1 MAQKRAIIIGA
12 GIGGLAASLDLAN
25 AGWHVTVLERQAAP
39 GGKMRRVQAGTASID
54 AGPTVFTMRWVFEQ
68 LFAAAGTTL
77 DAELTLNRADILA
90 RHAWSAGETLDLH
103 ADLDQ
108 STDAI
113 AAFAGPGEA
122 ASFRDFSARARQIY
136 ETLETPFLRGALPTP
151 LSLVRQAGI
160 RRMLAI
166 SPFHTM
172 MRALAAH
179 FTDKR
184 LRQLFGRYATYC
196 GSSPY
201 LAPATLMLVAHVER
215 DGVWLVDGGM
225 HNLASALARVAAR
238 NNVVFRYNAPVA
250 SIDVEAGRATAVRL
264 VDGERIEA
272 DAIIVNADAAALA
285 AGHFGQ
291 AVTRAVP
298 ALPPQHR
305 SLSAVTW
312 AMQAQ
317 TDGFPLTRHNVFFSR
332 DYAAE
337 FADLFDRRQLPRE
350 PTVYVCAQDR
360 SEHASAPDGP
370 ERLLCLVNAP
380 ANGDTAAGLSETEI
394 TQCETACFQLLARC
408 GLHVDRIAAA
418 SVRTTPQ
425 DFATLFP
432 ATGGALYGRAVH
444 GPMATFQRPGS
455 RTAIPGLYLAGGSTH
470 PGAGVPMAALSGR
483 LAAADVIATG
493 VSTSRSSRAATNGGT
508 STRSATTAPTA

>member
-1 MAQKRAIIIGA
+1 MSRKRAIVIGA
-12 GIGGLAASLDLAN
+12 GIGGLAAALDLAD
-25 AGWHVTVLERQAAP
+25 AGWGVSVLERQAAP
-39 GGKMRRVQAGTASID
+39 GGKMRRVQAGDASLD
-54 AGPTVFTMRWVFEQ
+54 AGPTVFTMRWVFDA

-77 DAELTLNRADILA
+77 DAELTLHPADILA
-90 RHAWSAGETLDLH
+90 RHAWSPAETLDLH
-103 ADLDQ
+103 ADLDR
-108 STDAI
+108 SADAVGR
-113 AAFAGPGEA
+113 FAGTREA
-122 ASFRDFSARARQIY
+122 AAFRDFSARARRIY
-136 ETLETPFLRGALPTP
+136 ETLETPFLRGKRATP

-166 SPFHTM
+166 NPFDTM

-179 FTDKR
+179 FTDPR

-201 LAPATLMLVAHVER
+201 LAPATLMLVAQGAR
-215 DGVWLVDGGM
+215 AGGCWG
-225 HNLASALARVAAR
+225 HGASHTPPAARARVAAR
-238 NNVVFRYNAPVA
+238 HDVSIRYNTPVS
-250 SIDVEAGRATAVRL
+250 SIDAEGGRASAVRL
-264 VDGERIEA
+264 ADGERIAA
-272 DAIIVNADAAALA
+272 DAIIVNADAVALA

-291 AVTRAVP
+291 AVIRAVP
-298 ALPPQHR
+298 AMAPQHR
-305 SLSAVTW
+305 SLSAITW
-312 AMQAQ
+312 AMHAQ
-317 TDGFPLTRHNVFFSR
+317 TAGFPLTRHNVFFSR
-332 DYAAE
+332 DYGAE
-337 FADLFDRRQLPRE
+337 FTALFDHRRLPRE

-360 SEHASAPDGP
+360 GEPGRTPDGP

-380 ANGDTAAGLSETEI
+380 ASGDTAAGLSETEI
-394 TQCETACFQLLARC
+394 DSCETQAFGLLARC
-408 GLHVDRIAAA
+408 GLHVDRTTTA

-493 VSTSRSSRAATNGGT
+493 ASTSRSSRAATNGGT
-508 STRSATTAPTA
+508 STLSATTAPTS

>member
-1 MAQKRAIIIGA
+1 MGQKRAVIVGA
-12 GIGGLAASLDLAN
+12 GIGGLATSLDLA
-25 AGWHVTVLERQAAP
+25 ASGWHVTVLERQAAP
-39 GGKMRRVQAGTASID
+39 GGKMRRVQAGDATLD

-68 LFAAAGTTL
+68 LLADAGTTL
-77 DAELTLNRADILA
+77 DAELTLSRADILA
-90 RHAWSAGETLDLH
+90 RHAWSPGETLDLH

-108 STDAI
+108 SADAI
-113 AAFAGPGEA
+113 AAFAGLHEA
-122 ASFRDFSARARQIY
+122 AGFRDFSARARQIY
-136 ETLETPFLRGALPTP
+136 ETLETPFLRGKLPTP
-151 LSLVRQAGI
+151 LSLVRQAGM

-166 SPFHTM
+166 SPFDTM
-172 MRALAAH
+172 MRALASH
-179 FTDKR
+179 FTDPR

-225 HNLASALARVAAR
+225 HNLAAALARVAAR
-238 NNVVFRYNAPVA
+238 NGVAFRYNAPVSA
-250 SIDVEAGRATAVRL
+250 IDVEANRAAAVRL
-264 VDGERIEA
+264 ADGERIAA

-291 AVTRAVP
+291 AVARAVP
-298 ALPPQHR
+298 GVQPQHR
-305 SLSAVTW
+305 SLSAITW
-312 AMQAQ
+312 AMHAQ

-332 DYAAE
+332 DYPAE
-337 FADLFDRRQLPRE
+337 FADLLDRRRLPRE

-360 SEHASAPDGP
+360 GEHGRTPDGP
-370 ERLLCLVNAP
+370 ERLFCLVNAP
-380 ANGDTAAGLSETEI
+380 ASGDTAAGLSESEI
-394 TQCETACFQLLARC
+394 DSCETQAFGLLARC
-408 GLHVDRIAAA
+408 GLRVDQTPAA

-493 VSTSRSSRAATNGGT
+493 ASTSRWSRAATNGGT
-508 STRSATTAPTA
+508 STRSATTVPTA